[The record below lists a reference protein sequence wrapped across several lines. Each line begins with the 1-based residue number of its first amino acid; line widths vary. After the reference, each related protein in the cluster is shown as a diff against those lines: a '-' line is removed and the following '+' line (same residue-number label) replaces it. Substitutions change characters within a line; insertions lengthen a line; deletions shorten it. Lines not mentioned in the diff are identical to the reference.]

1 MLIPDLDS
9 GGYVAYVPA
18 ILGCVTQG
26 ETVEEALA
34 MAKDAG
40 DAMLAVAA
48 DHNEDIPTEPNG
60 VVISTIDIKV
70 PELASTAA

>member
-18 ILGCVTQG
+18 IAGCVTQG
-26 ETVEEALA
+26 ETVEEALV

-48 DHNEDIPTEPNG
+48 DHGDGIPTEPDG
-60 VVISTIDIKV
+60 IIISTIDIRV
-70 PELASTAA
+70 PELANTAA

>member
-18 ILGCVTQG
+18 IPGCVTQG

-48 DHNEDIPTEPNG
+48 DHNEDIPTEPDG